1 MDLRK
6 FLKTQ
11 TVFLDLQANNLA
23 EIMEVLLENMVNN
36 KMVSYDKCAD
46 IMNAVLQD
54 HTHQFEGL
62 KKVSFKDQTYDV
74 IGPQSK
80 STKSLGGHKESVG
93 SETGVLLSQ
102 VSRLSEFG

>member
-11 TVFLDLQANNLA
+11 TVFLDLEANNLA

-36 KMVSYDKCAD
+36 NMVTYDKCGD

-62 KKVSFKDQTYDV
+62 RKVGKRFLNESPTVPPSLSRKAQNLWVKKR
-74 IGPQSK
+74 
-80 STKSLGGHKESVG
+80 
-93 SETGVLLSQ
+93 VLDL
-102 VSRLSEFG
+102 RLAS

>member
-36 KMVSYDKCAD
+36 NMVSYDKCAD

-62 KKVSFKDQTYDV
+62 RKVSWKD
-74 IGPQSK
+74 G
-80 STKSLGGHKESVG
+80 SVKLKI
-93 SETGVLLSQ
+93 SSSLSQ
-102 VSRLSEFG
+102 RAQSLWGVIKRA

>member
-23 EIMEVLLENMVNN
+23 EIMEVLFYWSILDFFIGQSLEVLLENMVNN
-36 KMVSYDKCAD
+36 NMVSYDKCAD

-62 KKVSFKDQTYDV
+62 KKVKSFNLKYILLAPSVQE
-74 IGPQSK
+74 
-80 STKSLGGHKESVG
+80 HK
-93 SETGVLLSQ
+93 
-102 VSRLSEFG
+102 VSGNS

>member
-11 TVFLDLQANNLA
+11 TVFLDLEANNLA

-36 KMVSYDKCAD
+36 NMVTYDKCDD

-62 KKVSFKDQTYDV
+62 RKVGKRFLNESPTSPPSLSRKAQNLLVKKR
-74 IGPQSK
+74 
-80 STKSLGGHKESVG
+80 
-93 SETGVLLSQ
+93 VLVPRQAS
-102 VSRLSEFG
+102 

>member
-11 TVFLDLQANNLA
+11 TVFLDLEANNLA

-36 KMVSYDKCAD
+36 NMVTYDKCGD

-62 KKVSFKDQTYDV
+62 RKVGKENSRSKVQPFLLPSVKKLKISW
-74 IGPQSK
+74 SK
-80 STKSLGGHKESVG
+80 RECWLRDRHPSV
-93 SETGVLLSQ
+93 
-102 VSRLSEFG
+102 

>member
-11 TVFLDLQANNLA
+11 TVFLDLEANNLA
-23 EIMEVLLENMVNN
+23 ELMEVLLENMVNN
-36 KMVSYDKCAD
+36 NMVSYDKCAD

-62 KKVSFKDQTYDV
+62 KKVSLRDQTYDV
-74 IGPQSK
+74 IGLQSK
-80 STKSLGGHKESVG
+80 STKSLHKESVG
-93 SETGVLLSQ
+93 SETGVLLNQ

>member
-36 KMVSYDKCAD
+36 NMVSYDKCAD

-62 KKVSFKDQTYDV
+62 RKVSWKDGCIKLT
-74 IGPQSK
+74 IS
-80 STKSLGGHKESVG
+80 SS
-93 SETGVLLSQ
+93 LSQ
-102 VSRLSEFG
+102 RAQSLWGVIKRV

>member
-36 KMVSYDKCAD
+36 NMVSYDKCAD

-62 KKVSFKDQTYDV
+62 KKVSWKD
-74 IGPQSK
+74 GPIKLMTSLALSGRAQSLWVARK
-80 STKSLGGHKESVG
+80 
-93 SETGVLLSQ
+93 
-102 VSRLSEFG
+102 RA

>member
-36 KMVSYDKCAD
+36 NMVSYDKCAD

-62 KKVSFKDQTYDV
+62 KKVSFKDQSYD
-74 IGPQSK
+74 GPQSK
-80 STKSLGGHKESVG
+80 STKSLGGQKEGVG
-93 SETGVLLSQ
+93 SETGVLLNQ

>member
-36 KMVSYDKCAD
+36 NMVSYDKCAD

-62 KKVSFKDQTYDV
+62 KKVSWKYIWIKLMISSAISQRA
-74 IGPQSK
+74 QSLWVAK
-80 STKSLGGHKESVG
+80 K
-93 SETGVLLSQ
+93 
-102 VSRLSEFG
+102 RA

>member
-36 KMVSYDKCAD
+36 NMVSYDKCAD

-62 KKVSFKDQTYDV
+62 RKVSWKDGRIKLT
-74 IGPQSK
+74 IS
-80 STKSLGGHKESVG
+80 SS
-93 SETGVLLSQ
+93 LSQ
-102 VSRLSEFG
+102 RAQSLWGVIKRA

>member
-36 KMVSYDKCAD
+36 NMVSYDKCAD

-62 KKVSFKDQTYDV
+62 KKVSWKDGW
-74 IGPQSK
+74 IKLMIS
-80 STKSLGGHKESVG
+80 SA
-93 SETGVLLSQ
+93 LLSQ
-102 VSRLSEFG
+102 RAQSLWVVRKRA

>member
-11 TVFLDLQANNLA
+11 TVFLDLEANNLA

-36 KMVSYDKCAD
+36 NMVTYDKCGD

-62 KKVSFKDQTYDV
+62 RKVGKRLNESSTVPPSLSRKAQNLLVKKR
-74 IGPQSK
+74 
-80 STKSLGGHKESVG
+80 
-93 SETGVLLSQ
+93 VLALRQAS
-102 VSRLSEFG
+102 

>member
-11 TVFLDLQANNLA
+11 TVFLDLQASNLA

-36 KMVSYDKCAD
+36 NMVSYDKCAD

-62 KKVSFKDQTYDV
+62 RKVSWKDGC
-74 IGPQSK
+74 IKLKIS
-80 STKSLGGHKESVG
+80 SS
-93 SETGVLLSQ
+93 LSQ
-102 VSRLSEFG
+102 RAQSLWGVIKRA